1 MARTVDELLARLRSF
16 LPPEYETAE
25 PLLAGVAAA
34 MAEAELAGDSILD
47 VLPFGPASYD
57 LSNGTPVVHAGA
69 TGIWLDLHAAGYGL
83 HRAAGESDAQL
94 QTRLRNV
101 ADRVTRPSI
110 QAAVDLL
117 LLPFGVTAV
126 IVEWWDEPYLDIEE
140 PIPGGLYLDS
150 TFISGGHHSF
160 LVVVPSVGL
169 GFNVSPDPF
178 LNVDAW
184 LDSMFLGA
192 DVSDPVY
199 AAILAE
205 VERLRAAGVQWR
217 LVIGSP
223 P

>member
-1 MARTVDELLARLRSF
+1 MARTVQELLDRLLAF
-16 LPPEYETAE
+16 LPPEYESAE
-25 PLLAGVAAA
+25 PLLAALATA
-34 MAEAELAGDSILD
+34 MWGAELAADSILD
-47 VLPFGPASYD
+47 VLPFGPAAYN
-57 LSNGTPVVHAGA
+57 LSNGTPVSHAGA

-83 HRAAGESDAQL
+83 HRAPGELDAQL
-94 QTRLRNV
+94 QTRLRSV
-101 ADRVTRPSI
+101 ADRVTKPSI
-110 QAAVDLL
+110 QDAVDNL

-126 IVEWWDEPYLDIEE
+126 IVEWWDEPYLDVAE
-140 PIPGGLYLDS
+140 PITGGLYLDS

-184 LDSMFLGA
+184 LDSMFLGS

-199 AAILAE
+199 AAIVAE